1 LLGTVVTHY
10 IVGTLETMYTDP
22 ISFVHLSQFIFKT
35 EPFVIERI
43 FDYPVSPEAKERMS
57 FEERFEGFCVDL
69 IKVRT
74 HNGGLGEAF

>member
-1 LLGTVVTHY
+1 
-10 IVGTLETMYTDP
+10 MSTDP
-22 ISFVHLSQFIFKT
+22 LAQVFVYSSQFIFKT

-69 IKVRT
+69 IKVQT
-74 HNGGLGEAF
+74 HNSGLGEAF